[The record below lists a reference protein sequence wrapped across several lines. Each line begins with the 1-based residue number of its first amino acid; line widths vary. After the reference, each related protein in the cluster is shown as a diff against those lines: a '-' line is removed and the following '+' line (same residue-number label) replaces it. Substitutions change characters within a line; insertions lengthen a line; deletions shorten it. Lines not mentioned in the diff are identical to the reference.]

1 MPYGFWSTLR
11 DWVAEETDHRR
22 EVIKA
27 ALMQVVLNRVVAADA
42 SSDLFEMRRRVMG
55 DWAAYLTEERS

>member
-1 MPYGFWSTLR
+1 MR